1 MAKQTLSWQ
10 RIGQV
15 AGLVFSLA
23 LVGCGSSSAALNSAA
38 AVPALPVAPIE
49 GSPEQT
55 AVELRQV
62 MFDGVAPVEGSPEAT
77 AFEIHNAR
85 D

>member
-1 MAKQTLSWQ
+1 MAKQTLSRQ

-15 AGLVFSLA
+15 AGLAFSLA
-23 LVGCGSSSAALNSAA
+23 LVGCGSASAALNSAP
-38 AVPALPVAPIE
+38 AVSAVPVAPIE

-55 AVELRQV
+55 AVELRRV

-77 AFEIHNAR
+77 AFEIRGAR

>member
-1 MAKQTLSWQ
+1 MAKQTLSRQ

-15 AGLVFSLA
+15 AGLVFSLS
-23 LVGCGSSSAALNSAA
+23 LVGCGSTSAALNSAP
-38 AVPALPVAPIE
+38 AVSALPVAPVE

-55 AVELRQV
+55 ARELRRA

-77 AFEIHNAR
+77 AFEIHDPR